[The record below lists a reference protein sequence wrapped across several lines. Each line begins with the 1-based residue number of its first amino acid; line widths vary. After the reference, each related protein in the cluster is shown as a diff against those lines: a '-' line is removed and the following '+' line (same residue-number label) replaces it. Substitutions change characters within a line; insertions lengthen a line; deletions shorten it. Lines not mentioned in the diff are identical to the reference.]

1 MNPLLVRGRILTLDR
16 SHPVASN
23 VLLRGG
29 VVTEFDS
36 DIHNDVDIL
45 ELDEGD
51 TLQPGWRDDHV
62 HLLSTLA
69 SRCSFDLSDT
79 DSIDHLLERLS
90 HAPTGDNGWI
100 RAWGHDPSF
109 LVEKRHPTSGDLDRV
124 TKGVPAVLHDRTG
137 HVAVVN
143 TAAAKALGAQSH
155 PDGILVEQQH
165 ILARTPRLATSDLKI
180 AAQELFSEWRRRG
193 LVTIT
198 DATHTNDLTAIA
210 ALGEIGD
217 TSEAPRITAMV
228 GADRLDGLRYE
239 QICRGIKIGHAKVM
253 PSVEGGTD
261 LARLVRGAH
270 EAGFPA
276 AIHVMDIDTLE
287 EALLALEASSPPANT
302 VDRLEHCSL
311 ALPEQLDR
319 IGELGVSVCTQP
331 SFLTRRLHK
340 YLEELSPAE
349 QKWLWPLGSLTERDI
364 KVTLS
369 SDSPVVPA
377 DPSEWFEA
385 STNRPLGSHEV
396 ISEDSAQRM
405 AAVSAMKPGLTADML
420 VIANAAGY
428 RPLTSRN

>member
-1 MNPLLVRGRILTLDR
+1 MTRLLVRGRILTLDC

-23 VLLRGG
+23 VLLRDG
-29 VVTEFDS
+29 VVDAVDS
-36 DIHNDVDIL
+36 DIHNDVDVL

-90 HAPTGDNGWI
+90 HAPPGDNGWI
-100 RAWGHDPSF
+100 RAWGYDPSF
-109 LVEKRHPTSGDLDRV
+109 LAEKRHPTSDDLDRV

-143 TAAAKALGAQSH
+143 TAAAKVLGAQSH
-155 PDGILVEQQH
+155 ADGILVEQQD
-165 ILARTPRLATSDLKI
+165 ILARTPRLATADLKI
-180 AAQELFSEWRRRG
+180 AAQELFSEWRTGG
-193 LVTIT
+193 LVAIT
-198 DATHTNDLTAIA
+198 DATHTNDLTAID
-210 ALGEIGD
+210 ALGEIGEMCG
-217 TSEAPRITAMV
+217 SPCITAMA
-228 GADRLDGLRYE
+228 GADRLDGLRYG
-239 QICRGIKIGHAKVM
+239 QIRRGVKVGHAKMM
-253 PSVEGGTD
+253 PGIEGVTD
-261 LARLVRGAH
+261 LAQLVRGAH
-270 EAGFPA
+270 SAGFPA

-287 EALLALEASSPPANT
+287 EALLALEASSAPVNT

-319 IGELGVSVCTQP
+319 IRDLGVSVCTQP
-331 SFLTRRLHK
+331 SFLTRRLDK

-349 QKWLWPLGSLTERDI
+349 HKWLWPLGSLAERDI

-369 SDSPVVPA
+369 SDSPVVPT
-377 DPSEWFEA
+377 DPAEWIEA
-385 STNRPLGSHEV
+385 STNRPLGSHEA

-405 AAVSAMKPGLTADML
+405 AAVSTMRPGLTADML
-420 VIANAAGY
+420 VIANADGY
-428 RPLTSRN
+428 RPLTGRD